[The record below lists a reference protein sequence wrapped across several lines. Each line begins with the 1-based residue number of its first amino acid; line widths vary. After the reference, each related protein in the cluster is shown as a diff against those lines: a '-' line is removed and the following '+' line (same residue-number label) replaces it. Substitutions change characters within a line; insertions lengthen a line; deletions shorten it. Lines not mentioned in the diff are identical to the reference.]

1 MNGNFGPFGG
11 ILFIF
16 ELVKAAVCAEN
27 RQIEK
32 RCRNKMTAVF
42 QLYSKTKLLKSFIK
56 VVLDRNFVHFSPIS
70 L

>member
-1 MNGNFGPFGG
+1 MNGKFGQFGG

-16 ELVKAAVCAEN
+16 ELVKAAECAEN

-32 RCRNKMTAVF
+32 RCQNKMTAVF
-42 QLYSKTKLLKSFIK
+42 QLYGKPKLWGSFIK
-56 VVLDRNFVHFSPIS
+56 LVLDRNFVHCSPIS

>member
-1 MNGNFGPFGG
+1 MNGNFGQFGG

-32 RCRNKMTAVF
+32 RCQNKMTAVF
-42 QLYSKTKLLKSFIK
+42 QLCSKTKLLKLFRK
-56 VVLDRNFVHFSPIS
+56 LVLDRYFVHCSPIS

>member
-1 MNGNFGPFGG
+1 MNGNFGQFEG

-32 RCRNKMTAVF
+32 RCQNKMTAVF
-42 QLYSKTKLLKSFIK
+42 QPYSKTMLLKSFIK
-56 VVLDRNFVHFSPIS
+56 LALDRNFVHCSPIS